1 MKQISVI
8 VVLQAIVPDDAN
20 LEEIQE
26 MVDDYLN
33 YNEPDFR
40 LGEIKT
46 KDEDADSDI
55 KEPWF
60 QFRNAYVAE
69 GYQISINN

>member
-8 VVLQAIVPDDAN
+8 AVLQAWVSDDAN

-26 MVDDYLN
+26 KVDEHLS

-40 LGEIKT
+40 ISEIKT
-46 KDEDADSDI
+46 QDENSDDEL

-60 QFRNAYVAE
+60 RLKDSYVTE
-69 GYQISINN
+69 SFTLSVG

>member
-8 VVLQAIVPDDAN
+8 IVLRAEVPDDAN

-26 MVDDYLN
+26 MVDDYLS

-40 LGEIKT
+40 IGEIKT

-60 QFRNAYVAE
+60 QLNNTYVAE
-69 GYQISINN
+69 SFKLLIG

>member
-8 VVLQAIVPDDAN
+8 AVLQAWVPDDAN

-26 MVDDYLN
+26 KVDEHLS

-40 LGEIKT
+40 ISEIKT
-46 KDEDADSDI
+46 QDENSDDEL

-60 QFRNAYVAE
+60 RLKYSYVTE
-69 GYQISINN
+69 SFTLSVG

>member
-8 VVLQAIVPDDAN
+8 AVLQAWVPDDAN

-26 MVDDYLN
+26 KVNEHLS

-40 LGEIKT
+40 ISEIKT
-46 KDEDADSDI
+46 QDENSDDEL

-60 QFRNAYVAE
+60 RLKDSYVTE
-69 GYQISINN
+69 SFTLSVG

>member
-8 VVLQAIVPDDAN
+8 MVLRAEVPDDAN

-40 LGEIKT
+40 IGEIKT

-60 QFRNAYVAE
+60 QLNNTYVAE
-69 GYQISINN
+69 SFKLSIG

>member
-8 VVLQAIVPDDAN
+8 MVLQAWVPDDAN

-26 MVDDYLN
+26 KVDEHLS

-40 LGEIKT
+40 ISEIET
-46 KDEDADSDI
+46 QDLDAD

-60 QFRNAYVAE
+60 QLEDTYVAE
-69 GYQISINN
+69 SFSLAVG

>member
-8 VVLQAIVPDDAN
+8 MVLQAWVPDDAN

-26 MVDDYLN
+26 KVDEHLS

-40 LGEIKT
+40 INEIET
-46 KDEDADSDI
+46 QDKDVD

-60 QFRNAYVAE
+60 QLEDTYVAE
-69 GYQISINN
+69 SFALAVG